1 MRNRRNLWTS
11 LLATAALVAALGAP
25 GAYGQAAPAQPA
37 QPQWADQA
45 EYDLVVNGIQKEAN
59 QQKKIQLLL
68 QWKEK
73 YPNSAF
79 KLQRLQAMLQTYQQ
93 LAQAPKMKEVATE
106 MTTEDPNGVIGLV
119 GYQTLNLLVES
130 MADKSDAALAD
141 GEKAAN
147 GLLAILDKV
156 QKPAQIPDDA
166 WAKEKLNN
174 TVLAH
179 KTMGWIASARKDY
192 VAAEQA
198 YTKSLQV
205 NPKNGQASAALGTAI
220 LLQKKPEKQ
229 SAGLYHFARAAVL
242 EGEGALPDAARGQ
255 TKAYVEKTYV
265 NFHGSRDG
273 LDEILNRAKTEAF
286 PEEGFKIK
294 SSGEIALEQGEK
306 LKETNPMLYRFIQL
320 RDTLKGEGG
329 DAYFAM
335 LKDTDA
341 GGAFKGKLVSA
352 TPETKPKELTIAIAD
367 SLTPDVT
374 LKFDEPLP
382 GKADPGIELE
392 FVGSVQAYTKEPFNL
407 VLDADPAK
415 FVGWPVAAK
424 PAAKKA
430 APAAKKGGA
439 KKK

>member
-59 QQKKIQLLL
+59 PQKKIQLLQ

-198 YTKSLQV
+198 YTKALQA
-205 NPKNGQASAALGTAI
+205 NAKNGQASAALGTAI

-286 PEEGFKIK
+286 PPEGFEIESKLAIQMK
-294 SSGEIALEQGEK
+294 NREKLKAENPMLGRFLELKDALTGAEGETYFGT
-306 LKETNPMLYRFIQL
+306 LKETN
-320 RDTLKGEGG
+320 
-329 DAYFAM
+329 
-335 LKDTDA
+335 A
-341 GGAFKGKLVSA
+341 GGTYKGKLISA
-352 TPETKPKELTIAIAD
+352 TPETKPKELTLSIGDGII
-367 SLTPDVT
+367 PDVT

-382 GKADPGIELE
+382 GKADAGIELE
-392 FVGSVQAYTKEPFNL
+392 FEGTVVAYTKEPFML
-407 VLDADPAK
+407 TFDVDPAK
-415 FVGWPVAAK
+415 LVGWPVAAK
-424 PAAKKA
+424 PAAKKG